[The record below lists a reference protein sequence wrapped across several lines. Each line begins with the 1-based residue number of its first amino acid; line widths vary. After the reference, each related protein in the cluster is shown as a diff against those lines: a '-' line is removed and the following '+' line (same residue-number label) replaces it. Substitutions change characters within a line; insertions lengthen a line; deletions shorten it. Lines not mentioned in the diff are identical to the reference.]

1 MNTQSKILGLSFLN
15 ETPEKVFEIL
25 KEQGG
30 LMTVPSGP
38 GIASIPDELSYYWA
52 LLNSDWC
59 IADSGLMA
67 LVWNKIS
74 KSKVK
79 RVSGLGFLN
88 TFVVLYPKH
97 QDQKLFL
104 VNPTLNEQEAN
115 VAYFNSIGVQISETY
130 NYLAPMYAKNAIT
143 DPILLKN
150 LEDLKPHFI
159 MLNIGGGVQE
169 VLGCWLKQNLSYKPA
184 IICTGAA
191 IAFKTGQQVQIP
203 VWVDKL
209 YLGWLWRVIEDPK
222 KYGKRFW
229 EARKAVSLILK
240 YREKQVYE
248 IFTPEITI

>member
-1 MNTQSKILGLSFLN
+1 MNPPSKIIGLSFLN
-15 ETPEKVFEIL
+15 ETPEKIFEIL
-25 KEQGG
+25 NEQGG

-38 GIASIPDELSYYWA
+38 GIASIPNEPLYYEA
-52 LLNSDWC
+52 LLTSDWC

-74 KSKVK
+74 KNKVR

-88 TFVVLYPKH
+88 AFVVLYPKH
-97 QDQKLFL
+97 QNQKLFL
-104 VNPTLNEQEAN
+104 VNPTVTEQGAN
-115 VAYFNSIGVQISETY
+115 VAYFNSIGVQISEAY
-130 NYLAPMYAKNAIT
+130 NYLAPMYAKNEIT
-143 DPILLKN
+143 DSILLRR

-191 IAFKTGQQVQIP
+191 IAFKTGQQTQIP

-209 YLGWLWRVIEDPK
+209 YLGWLWRVIENPK

-248 IFTPEITI
+248 ISTPKITT